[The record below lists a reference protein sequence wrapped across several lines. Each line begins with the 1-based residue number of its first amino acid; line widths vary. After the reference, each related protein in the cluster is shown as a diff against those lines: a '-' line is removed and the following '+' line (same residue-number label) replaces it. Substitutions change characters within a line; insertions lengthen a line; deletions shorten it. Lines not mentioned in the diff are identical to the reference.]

1 MKLIKWN
8 LEKAQ
13 RLENERNIK
22 LERIAVLISEKKF
35 FGILDVS
42 SRPGQQ
48 MFILDYEDYTV
59 CVPFVE
65 SESEIFIKTAFRSRK
80 INKQIKGKDHE

>member
-8 LEKAQ
+8 SDKAQ
-13 RLENERNIK
+13 KLENERNIN

-35 FGILDVS
+35 FGIVDIS
-42 SRPGQQ
+42 SRAGQQ
-48 MFILDYEDYTV
+48 MFILDYDDYTV

-80 INKQIKGKDHE
+80 INK

>member
-1 MKLIKWN
+1 MKLIRWN
-8 LEKAQ
+8 LDKANKL
-13 RLENERNIK
+13 RIERNIE

-35 FGILDVS
+35 FGVLDVS

-65 SESEIFIKTAFRSRK
+65 SEREIFIKTAFRSRK
-80 INKQIKGKDHE
+80 INKQLKGKEHE